1 VSPTGY
7 GPEPIALS
15 RDLPE
20 TLFRFVLIFSCLC
33 DQFRLGLRCKHAE
46 LFKVGVSATYNH
58 LLA

>member
-46 LFKVGVSATYNH
+46 LF
-58 LLA
+58 